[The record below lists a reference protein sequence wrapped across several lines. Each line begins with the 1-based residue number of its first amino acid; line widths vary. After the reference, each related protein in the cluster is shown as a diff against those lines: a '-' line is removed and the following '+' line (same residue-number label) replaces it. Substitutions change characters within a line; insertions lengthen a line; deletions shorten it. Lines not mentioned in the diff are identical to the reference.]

1 MDQINYLHLVSRW
14 FHLGSVI
21 VLVGGAVFMRYVLM
35 PSAQKL
41 SDDAHDTMRAN
52 VLNIWKKFVHP
63 LVGLIVIT
71 GIINVIAKMKETVVL
86 YHILFT
92 LKLILA
98 LYVLFVASAL
108 VGRSKGLEPV
118 RKNGAKFLT
127 INIVIAAIIVMISGV
142 LKSLPLKEPKVD
154 TATQVEK
161 VQQ

>member
-14 FHLGSVI
+14 FHIGSVI

-35 PSAQKL
+35 PAAQRL
-41 SDDAHDTMRAN
+41 SDEAHEPFRAN
-52 VLNIWKKFVHP
+52 ILDIWKKFVHP
-63 LVGLIVIT
+63 LVALIVIS
-71 GIINVIAKMKETVVL
+71 GIINVVVKFRETVVL

-108 VGRSKGLEPV
+108 VGRSKSLEPI

-127 INIVIAAIIVMISGV
+127 VNVLIAAVIVMISGV
-142 LKSLPLKEPKVD
+142 LKSLPPKEPKPN
-154 TATQVEK
+154 AAAQVEK
-161 VQQ
+161 ATP